1 MAILNHEKN
10 YTILEFIMLL
20 LIDENIFIYC
30 KPILKDYKV
39 SVIVITDKLDDKKI
53 LKLKAMFEGILI
65 SIQYNTSLLVLSIHD
80 FLSCWYF

>member
-1 MAILNHEKN
+1 MELK
-10 YTILEFIMLL
+10 LL
-20 LIDENIFIYC
+20 LLLNASFFIYY

-65 SIQYNTSLLVLSIHD
+65 SIQYNTSLLVLSILHSK
-80 FLSCWYF
+80 LSYCCF